1 MPFTLWYSMKAKF
14 EKEKFTEGTVQDNVD
29 QWVKEAKVEKDKC
42 DYCFVNGDTE
52 CLEECEC
59 GDCLDNHEQ
68 DCTCEGCC
76 ERGIEHLEAMR
87 DAYD

>member
-1 MPFTLWYSMKAKF
+1 MKIENGKLI
-14 EKEKFTEGTVQDNVD
+14 EGTVQDNVD
-29 QWVKEAKVEKDKC
+29 QWVKEAKAEKWSC
-42 DYCFVNGDTE
+42 DHCDATGDDE
-52 CLEECEC
+52 CYEGCEC

-76 ERGIEHLEAMR
+76 ERGIDHAESMR

>member
-1 MPFTLWYSMKAKF
+1 MKAKF
-14 EKEKFTEGTVQDNVD
+14 EKESGKFIEGTVQDHVD
-29 QWVKEAKVEKDKC
+29 QWVKEVKDQKAKEEWKC
-42 DYCFVNGDTE
+42 EYCDPHGDE
-52 CLEECEC
+52 CTEECEC

-76 ERGIEHLEAMR
+76 ERGIDHAEAMR